1 MAPSDLG
8 ITQSTSDCKRAS
20 SSSVLYLQHSPN
32 KEHPVHTDT
41 SLLNVWPW
49 KTLQVLPPLQQS
61 CDTVLQLPC
70 GPQFSLLPLFWG
82 ADGRHP
88 ITNGRGYLGMVHPSW
103 NILGF
108 FSQKL
113 GVNRAGQRGLPD
125 YRRASATM
133 A

>member
-49 KTLQVLPPLQQS
+49 KTLQVLPLQQS

-70 GPQFSLLPLFWG
+70 GPQFSHCSGELMADIPSRMEEGTWGWSIHLGIFW
-82 ADGRHP
+82 
-88 ITNGRGYLGMVHPSW
+88 
-103 NILGF
+103 GF

-125 YRRASATM
+125 YTRASATM